1 MQPGPAD
8 KSYGIHVAKLAGM
21 PDSLLQRADVIL
33 KRLENDSKKVAHRE
47 DVDEEPQ
54 GASVIKEDESKAD
67 QVDEQLSLF
76 QPETV
81 KLDSQENELLEDIKD
96 TNLMSLTPLEVMNKV
111 FEWQQRLTK
120 KGKRK

>member
-33 KRLENDSKKVAHRE
+33 KRLENDSKKVTHH
-47 DVDEEPQ
+47 EETNEGPQ
-54 GASVIKEDESKAD
+54 VTPVIKEDESSAS

-81 KLDSQENELLEDIKD
+81 KLDSQENELLEDIKT